1 MAPLRGWCLR
11 GQRLEA
17 KVPFG
22 HWKTM
27 TFVGA
32 LRHDRIDAPWVID
45 GPVNADVFQSYIETQ
60 LVPTLSK
67 GDVVIMDNLSS
78 HKRPAIRAAIRAA
91 GARLL
96 FLPAYSPDLNPI
108 EQLFSKLKHLLRKA
122 CQRTVEA
129 TWKMIGEILGQFSA
143 EECKNYLINSGYGAT

>member
-45 GPVNADVFQSYIETQ
+45 GPVNADIFQSYIETQ
-60 LVPTLSK
+60 LVPTLGK
-67 GDVVIMDNLSS
+67 GDIVIMDNLSS
-78 HKRPAIRAAIRAA
+78 HKRPAIRAAIRAV

-108 EQLFSKLKHLLRKA
+108 EQFFSKLKHLLRKA